1 MDKPASPAGEA
12 KQAFYNRLFNR
23 SLEQRMAFR
32 ERVLSTSILDLK
44 NAAEL
49 YFTDKPCSIG
59 IISNKDTV
67 EESGLEDI
75 EILNL

>member
-1 MDKPASPAGEA
+1 
-12 KQAFYNRLFNR
+12 
-23 SLEQRMAFR
+23 MAFR